1 MRSHA
6 LLSLSLG
13 ALASSGHAATFDVDA
28 GEHGFSFEPDT
39 ITAAVGDTV
48 NVHFYPG
55 GHTATQ
61 STFDDPCFPM
71 SGGINSGVV
80 NSNSGQASMMFSF
93 RVNST
98 DPIWMY
104 CGAPGHCAAGMAFVV
119 NPPASGGSTLAAYQS
134 ASSGK
139 SGSAPS
145 AVSGG
150 VLVANVENDE
160 GDGDNSSSASGS
172 ATAAQS
178 SSTTATGSAAAAST
192 TTAGGSTTDTPG
204 SAASSNLKVGPAPLL
219 PLLLLAG
226 PAAAWMFS

>member
-1 MRSHA
+1 MRSYA
-6 LLSLSLG
+6 LLSLG
-13 ALASSGHAATFDVDA
+13 AVASVAHAATFDVDA
-28 GEHGFSFEPDT
+28 GEKGLSFEPDT
-39 ITAAVGDTV
+39 ITAAMGDTV

-61 STFDDPCFPM
+61 STFDDPCSPM

-80 NSNSGQASMMFSF
+80 NSNSGQASQMFSF
-93 RVNST
+93 QVNTT

-119 NPPASGGSTLAAYQS
+119 NPPASGNTLAAYQS

-150 VLVANVENDE
+150 VLVANVENA
-160 GDGDNSSSASGS
+160 DNDDDTSSSSSSSAS
-172 ATAAQS
+172 ATQS
-178 SSTTATGSAAAAST
+178 SGTATGTVAAAT
-192 TTAGGSTTDTPG
+192 TTSASGTAPAAQTPS
-204 SAASSNLKVGPAPLL
+204 SAASSNFGAV
-219 PLLLLAG
+219 PLLLLA
-226 PAAAWMFS
+226 PVAAYMLS

>member
-1 MRSHA
+1 MRSYA
-6 LLSLSLG
+6 LLSLG
-13 ALASSGHAATFDVDA
+13 VVASIAHAATFDVDA
-28 GEHGFSFEPDT
+28 GENGLSFEPDT
-39 ITAAVGDTV
+39 ITAAMGDTV

-61 STFDDPCFPM
+61 STFDNPCSPM

-80 NSNSGQASMMFSF
+80 NSNSGQASQMFSF
-93 RVNST
+93 QVNTT

-119 NPPASGGSTLAAYQS
+119 NPPASGNTLAAYQS

-150 VLVANVENDE
+150 VLVANVENS
-160 GDGDNSSSASGS
+160 DNDDDTSSSSSSSGGSASATQSS
-172 ATAAQS
+172 ATA
-178 SSTTATGSAAAAST
+178 TGTAAAAT
-192 TTAGGSTTDTPG
+192 TTSATGTGPAAQTP
-204 SAASSNLKVGPAPLL
+204 SNAASANFGTV
-219 PLLLLAG
+219 PLLLLA
-226 PAAAWMFS
+226 PVAAYMLS